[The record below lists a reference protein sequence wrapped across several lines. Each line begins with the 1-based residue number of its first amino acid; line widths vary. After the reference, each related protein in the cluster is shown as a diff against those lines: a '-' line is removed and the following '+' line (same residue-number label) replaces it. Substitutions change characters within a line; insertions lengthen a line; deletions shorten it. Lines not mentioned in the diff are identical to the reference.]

1 MPELPEVHTT
11 VQGLNILI
19 NERITS
25 INCYSSKLR
34 YKIPRNISKL
44 INFTIIT
51 KTYRIGK
58 YIIIDFQNHY
68 SLIFHLGM
76 SGRLRLFNKV
86 KYNRKKHD
94 HCILKTK
101 KHFLVYNDARK
112 FGFIDTALTKK
123 IYFKKYINILGIDAL
138 DKNLNSK
145 YLISKIKKSVVPIKQ
160 ILLNQKII
168 SGIGNIY
175 ASEILFDAKISP
187 LAKGYQISEPD
198 SKKLIKSVRKI
209 LLKAIKFGGT
219 TLKDYISTDGTLGNF
234 QKNFKVYNRAGKK
247 IKNHEIIR
255 IIQYGR
261 STFYCPKSQIIKN
274 RTKNNRL

>member
-44 INFTIIT
+44 LNFTIIT

-175 ASEILFDAKISP
+175 ASEILHYSKIYP
-187 LAKGYQISEPD
+187 FKKGKNLKEFEIKKIIYF
-198 SKKLIKSVRKI
+198 SKLVLK
-209 LLKAIKFGGT
+209 KAIKNGGSSI
-219 TLKDYISTDGTLGNF
+219 KDFKNIKGTSGNF
-234 QKNFKVYNRAGKK
+234 QNEFKVYLRENMNCSKKDCYGKIMKK
-247 IKNHEIIR
+247 IISK
-255 IIQYGR
+255 R
-261 STFYCPKSQIIKN
+261 STFFCNSCQK
-274 RTKNNRL
+274 